1 MSIVPNKYVAYLP
14 ELSPTALQRFLSHNR
29 LIDKVPAIR
38 LFLARYRIY
47 PCLLS
52 CPKAES
58 NALFHISSI
67 LNYLKDQFGHEIIND
82 LIARKYHMRA
92 KQFYVKYVFK
102 QRNFPIRN
110 NSFSLVAVYVIL
122 ETGL

>member
-1 MSIVPNKYVAYLP
+1 MSIVSNKYVAHFP
-14 ELSPTALQRFLSHNR
+14 ELSSTALQRFLSHNR

-67 LNYLKDQFGHEIIND
+67 LNYLKDQFGHEITND

-102 QRNFPIRN
+102 QRNFPIRKKTIL
-110 NSFSLVAVYVIL
+110 SL
-122 ETGL
+122 